1 MAYKLFFIFINII
14 ILLNF
19 VYSAPYDTNEN
30 IGYDIIKG
38 QDNEFFCPNGSS
50 LICCPLLA
58 HRVATEYHSRCA
70 SIILINNSG
79 YNLTLETV
87 DLEDGRWITTDD
99 YERII
104 DVNCEPHSILN
115 GESEAISS
123 VTSHFF
129 GGIMGFVTFTMDD
142 DISSQFVISWDVP
155 TVGSPGRRQRQSY
168 VHVPINQQGRQS
180 YSSIGQDNKQSYN
193 FF

>member
-155 TVGSPGRRQRQSY
+155 TIRFIELKFKKESLGLGRLYRY
-168 VHVPINQQGRQS
+168 PIFS
-180 YSSIGQDNKQSYN
+180 FHYL
-193 FF
+193 